1 MDRCRKKLGYAPYNA
16 HKILYNQ
23 PGLGSAGFSF
33 ISGWA
38 LSSAVFME
46 ENMRNTFQKMMEC
59 APTARIGMYLS
70 RLSAGLKIWKNS
82 AANFVSAD
90 LKKRSREGLGL
101 GGLLWKNFSFAD
113 LRSANFGFANFGARF
128 MMLATISLSLT
139 LAGCD
144 TGGGGGGDSSGN
156 GGGGTPTCTG
166 SEILQNEQ
174 CEECTAQQFPNAD
187 RTACVSSC
195 PTGQIKLMNKPTC
208 ETEAACTGDEVLNPS
223 DNTCFE
229 PDCAE
234 GEIAD
239 TTTNTPGCISRT
251 ECLGD
256 SSSSTSVLDNAC
268 ITDAAC
274 QNMAGH
280 VAQSDGVCMECAG
293 NTNVRSVDKTTCISE
308 ATCQDDSSGPNS
320 LLGTD
325 CVTDAACQNMAGHV
339 AQDDG
344 VCQECTGDTL
354 RNAAQTACIST
365 TACAALDGHIASAG
379 ECQQCEG
386 QTPLSN
392 VDNTA
397 CISTMACT
405 DVAGQVATAAG
416 SCMACTGANNV
427 RSPDKNACITA
438 RDCHGGDSSGENSVL
453 DNDCITDA
461 ACEAMTNH
469 VARHD
474 GVCEACTGQT
484 PTPNL
489 ATGLCDAD
497 GDSDGVLDGS
507 DNCPNTANADQA
519 NSDEDSIGDACDVD
533 DDNDGLIEIATAQ
546 ELHNMRYNL
555 AGTSYD
561 DEEADDTTGD
571 AGSTLGAPISAT
583 DYCETATNNVYLCG
597 YELVADIDFLGD
609 GNPETTD
616 DNIDLSAGAGN
627 FDPIGTAT
635 YDGATPLPSYF
646 TGRFHGNGHAI
657 SHLNIQRNYS
667 GSGNMSTYTSF
678 FTHCNGIIQDL
689 FVINPILNVS
699 HNVTDSRSRFFYTSI
714 ICSFTASVT
723 RTTLRNVHVRNA
735 MLSVSGN
742 VANYTG
748 TLIAEAAHTS
758 IEYSSSI
765 GHSISSNLSA
775 NNIFQGLGGLLG
787 AASLNTTLIISSRSE
802 GSLSPTNNHSTSI
815 GGLIGFRSASVNLE
829 LLGCYADGSI
839 SNEATADQVDSIGGF
854 LGEQSAF
861 RSANYFRITDSLS
874 TVQIC
879 DGALTGT
886 TCAAGAGND
895 RVGAFIGNYLTTGN
909 SIFQNNLAIGLTE
922 GLTSSD
928 GDSVG
933 FIGYM
938 PNNVASGATAMEV
951 TTALNAVFIGNYYD
965 STTTTLSNRVGRRP
979 TISQPDP
986 DDMDSMINVEVS
998 DDDLTGIRPRTT
1010 MQLQVT
1016 APATTDSGT
1025 AAYVGWDAD
1034 RWYFKANAYPE
1045 PRYYDYDWDHDGN
1058 SGTAAIPIDICEDIT
1073 PNRSRGGRR
1082 QPAEARLRRQAVRV
1096 SEGAGDGVGNVH
1108 GSKA

>member
-16 HKILYNQ
+16 HKILYKRA
-23 PGLGSAGFSF
+23 GLGSAGFF
-33 ISGWA
+33 GSGWA
-38 LSSAVFME
+38 LSSAMFME

-70 RLSAGLKIWKNS
+70 RLSAGLKTWKNS
-82 AANFVSAD
+82 AAKFVSAD

-101 GGLLWKNFSFAD
+101 GGLLWKNFSSAG
-113 LRSANFGFANFGARF
+113 LRSWKSSAAASRF

-144 TGGGGGGDSSGN
+144 TGGGGGGGGDSSGN

-166 SEILQNEQ
+166 NQILQNEQ
-174 CEECTAQQFPNAD
+174 CEECTEPQFPNAD
-187 RTACVSSC
+187 RTACVTTC
-195 PTGQIKLMNKPTC
+195 ADGEIKLANKPTC
-208 ETEAACTGDEVLNPS
+208 EALATCTEPKVHNPT

-239 TTTNTPGCISRT
+239 TTTNPPGCISRT

-293 NTNVRSVDKTTCISE
+293 TNNVRSVDKTTCISA

-325 CVTDAACQNMAGHV
+325 CVTDEACQDMAGHV

-474 GVCEACTGQT
+474 GVCEHCTGQT
-484 PTPNL
+484 PLVNMV
-489 ATGLCDAD
+489 TGMCEAD
-497 GDSDGVLDGS
+497 GDSDGI
-507 DNCPNTANADQA
+507 ADA
-519 NSDEDSIGDACDVD
+519 SDACPMGMTGAASGADTAATADPDGDGCKNSEDVD

-546 ELHNMRYNL
+546 ELHNMRYNI

-561 DEEADDTTGD
+561 DEAADDTTGD
-571 AGSTLGAPISAT
+571 TGSTLGGPISAT

-609 GNPETTD
+609 GNPDTTG
-616 DNIDLSAGAGN
+616 DNIDLSSGDGN
-627 FDPIGTAT
+627 FDPIGTVTGTSFPA
-635 YDGATPLPSYF
+635 F

-657 SHLNIQRNYS
+657 SHLDIQHSYTA
-667 GSGNMSTYTSF
+667 SGNSDDNTTRVGL
-678 FTHCNGIIQDL
+678 FTNCQNNVIQDL
-689 FVINPILNVS
+689 FVMNPTANVPAIQVVEVLP
-699 HNVTDSRSRFFYTSI
+699 HLYTSI
-714 ICSFTASVT
+714 ICASWDKDV
-723 RTTLRNVHVRNA
+723 TLRNVHVRNA
-735 MLSVSGN
+735 MLM
-742 VANYTG
+742 ACKH
-748 TLIAEAAHTS
+748 E
-758 IEYSSSI
+758 
-765 GHSISSNLSA
+765 
-775 NNIFQGLGGLLG
+775 
-787 AASLNTTLIISSRSE
+787 
-802 GSLSPTNNHSTSI
+802 
-815 GGLIGFRSASVNLE
+815 
-829 LLGCYADGSI
+829 
-839 SNEATADQVDSIGGF
+839 
-854 LGEQSAF
+854 
-861 RSANYFRITDSLS
+861 
-874 TVQIC
+874 
-879 DGALTGT
+879 
-886 TCAAGAGND
+886 
-895 RVGAFIGNYLTTGN
+895 
-909 SIFQNNLAIGLTE
+909 
-922 GLTSSD
+922 
-928 GDSVG
+928 
-933 FIGYM
+933 
-938 PNNVASGATAMEV
+938 
-951 TTALNAVFIGNYYD
+951 
-965 STTTTLSNRVGRRP
+965 
-979 TISQPDP
+979 
-986 DDMDSMINVEVS
+986 
-998 DDDLTGIRPRTT
+998 
-1010 MQLQVT
+1010 
-1016 APATTDSGT
+1016 
-1025 AAYVGWDAD
+1025 
-1034 RWYFKANAYPE
+1034 
-1045 PRYYDYDWDHDGN
+1045 
-1058 SGTAAIPIDICEDIT
+1058 
-1073 PNRSRGGRR
+1073 
-1082 QPAEARLRRQAVRV
+1082 
-1096 SEGAGDGVGNVH
+1096 
-1108 GSKA
+1108 